1 MVSGDWAQQQK
12 MLSAAGLLVMGLD
25 AKDKIEQLV
34 DINPLIEA
42 ARASNVQLL
51 TSQSID
57 QLLSLVSIEQVTSE
71 DSHNFS
77 KKSQV
82 TLPTPDNPSPIGRVI
97 APVSSNEISP
107 APRPHG
113 LSHYSIDDF
122 PMLAKDIDSEIE
134 VHFDITGNSVTE
146 GKLSDIKSFFNSRL
160 SQIRNLMIEGRALP
174 RRPISNAEAYR
185 NRQRYTSNEY
195 EITIVGLV
203 SEPRWAK
210 SGNLMFLLEDET
222 TQIQCLLKP
231 PTGANPLH
239 AALDG
244 LMNDDV
250 VGVSGFFI
258 GDRTD
263 LFIISNIHFPPL
275 PRRAKNTANIDES
288 VSAAFLSD
296 VHVGSKTFLEP
307 QWEKMINWFKTDPL
321 AKTIKYFVLSGDGVD
336 GVGIY
341 PGQDRHLAITDL
353 FKQYGALANLLSDLP
368 DWVDVIILPGNHDA
382 VRPAEPQPALDPEV
396 QQDYSDAVFVGNPC
410 DFSLHGVRILSYH
423 GKSIDDFVAGLRS
436 VTYAKPEMA
445 MRSMLERR
453 HLAPS
458 WGGKT
463 PLSPEPEDSMVIG
476 TIPDIFVTGHVH
488 GQYVGDHKGTTIVHS
503 STWQDQTDYQ
513 RMLGFQPKPC
523 ILTVINLHT
532 HASASIP
539 FA

>member
-1 MVSGDWAQQQK
+1 MVSGDWAHQQK